1 MCVRRLMGFGLR
13 ERVAATVEVNL
24 RGVVFVEVF
33 RWVADGRPWDVV
45 VKSSITE
52 CLVAWRLWH

>member
-1 MCVRRLMGFGLR
+1 MGFGLR